1 MITQEGSRSPLIFI
15 GIYTTS
21 NELNAV
27 TFHLDFDMGLLEGV
41 YDPWRDELEEI
52 LLSLFASDLE
62 TSRVIV
68 ERITNEET
76 VFRNLICLVEKGEQT
91 KFLAVG
97 TSYLLSERERSWIR
111 EVLSHIDPETLS
123 FSPQII
129 AKRFL
134 DSRFSALSVLL
145 SATYPIQRTSIPLVV
160 QHACDHCSLRQ
171 FPTLSHEE
179 LTELELLAERALMA
193 PLSNLGDALHKAN
206 LLLRLGQHLLVD
218 GKNQEAIDV
227 ARQASVLMKT
237 ASSTLIANK
246 LELDAAILQYNYAII
261 LEDIGAVEEAR
272 NLYESAANI
281 AFQYQA
287 YILWIVATLI
297 IIDIS
302 IAQSMFDIAKHK
314 IQQLSAYE
322 QANIPREYRPLLDV
336 YYGKILREEGSFLQ
350 AHEHLLNALISYEG
364 KTMELGI
371 ITELS
376 YELGKINT
384 KLYAYEKATQYLMN
398 ASRLLEMQGNEQE
411 AARIL
416 DEVRRLKKEAADYLS
431 ITCLT
436 LAHDGKNEDAQS
448 YAVRGVLS
456 LIAYLKDELY
466 AIPGQK
472 VSESFILTVVAMLER
487 FIYALKLSKSRSV
500 EILLKRL
507 EELCELVTSKE
518 INFQESFNILNSL
531 VEQSMVLLPA
541 SKWGFL
547 LFHKDGRKIMGYSI
561 QEHFN
566 ATPEYHPTPEVA
578 ADLFGAGLSALT
590 AIFQEALSDTSVV
603 RIMDFGNVK
612 IHVEYGV
619 FTVAI
624 FIFTQE
630 LDAVRPY
637 LREFIEAV
645 ESTYAPKLRNWK
657 GGKLL
662 REEVQDMFNQK
673 LLPKLRL
680 IIDNFKIPIDEAEP
694 LSPLGRLNLLLAKTR
709 RAHSLRN
716 NNEVLAIIERTLP
729 LIESLSLEEITADR
743 TGAQFIEFLLIY
755 NYLSPAKSL
764 LSRIFSASDIK
775 FPNILVLGD
784 FLRLRGHFSL
794 QSFSPFEAWYYFA
807 EASLLASGIS
817 ELEEYHNNILKDQL
831 FASIIAGNTDSA
843 TSLIDTLES
852 TTLGKSMLIES
863 LDLQILKQY
872 FIYLTSEATPN
883 IPLTMFHSEF
893 HEDVLSHQYE
903 GLRVRLHASMTALI
917 ENIRSA
923 SSMFGNLLSP
933 DNPIGLRERFLG
945 LITSLFLD
953 LCSDENEIQIIGK
966 LHEIRYLFE
975 KSGFHIIETFE
986 KLIYA
991 IHTLRQNKIPDV
1003 DGEEILASI
1012 LAIEDV
1018 ELQQWGLIFLGILLH
1033 HRVVSN
1039 AVINQFL
1046 SRVKNILNS
1055 TRGFLTP
1062 LLFLARAILEPN
1074 ESEKIKLLRQALE
1087 KSQLHNQQGVTG
1099 IIYSLLAALENEPA
1113 FKIQGKLMIEENS
1126 MFGGLYLFAHMV

>member
-15 GIYTTS
+15 GTFTS
-21 NELNAV
+21 SDELNVV
-27 TFHLDFDMGLLEGV
+27 TFHLDFSLGFLEGI
-41 YDPWRDELEEI
+41 YDPWRNELEEI
-52 LLSLFASDLE
+52 LLSLSTSDLE

-68 ERITNEET
+68 ERITNEDT
-76 VFRNLICLVEKGEQT
+76 VFRNLICLVEKGEQVR
-91 KFLAVG
+91 FLAVG
-97 TSYLLSERERSWIR
+97 TSYLLSEQERSWIR
-111 EVLSHIDPETLS
+111 EALSQIDSEVLG
-123 FSPQII
+123 FSPQVV

-134 DSRFSALSVLL
+134 DARFSVLSVLL
-145 SATYPIQRTSIPLVV
+145 SATYPIQRTTIPLVV
-160 QHACDHCSLRQ
+160 QHACDRCSFRQ

-193 PLSNLGDALHKAN
+193 PISNLADTLHKAN
-206 LLLRLGQHLLVD
+206 LLLRLAKHLLVD
-218 GKNQEAIDV
+218 GKNQEAIAA

-261 LEDIGAVEEAR
+261 LEDIGAIEEAK

-281 AFQYQA
+281 AFQHQA
-287 YILWIVATLI
+287 YVLWIVATLI
-297 IIDIS
+297 IIDIA
-302 IAQSMFDIAKHK
+302 IRQSMSSIAKHK
-314 IQQLSAYE
+314 VQHLSAYE

-336 YYGKILREEGSFLQ
+336 YYGKILREEGHFLQ
-350 AHEHLLNALISYEG
+350 AHEHLLNALVSYEG

-376 YELGKINT
+376 YELGKIST
-384 KLYAYEKATQYLMN
+384 KLHAYEKATQYLTN

-411 AARIL
+411 AAQIL
-416 DEVRRLKKEAADYLS
+416 DEVRRLKKEAADHLS

-436 LAHDGKNEDAQS
+436 LAHDGKNEDAHS
-448 YAVRGVLS
+448 YAVRGILS
-456 LIAYLKDELY
+456 LVAYLKDELY
-466 AIPGQK
+466 AIPGHK
-472 VSESFILTVVAMLER
+472 VSESLVSRAAEILER
-487 FIYALKLSKSRSV
+487 FIYTLKLSKARSV
-500 EILLKRL
+500 ETLLNKL
-507 EELCELVTSKE
+507 EELYKMITSKE
-518 INFQESFNILNSL
+518 INFQESFSILNSL

-566 ATPEYHPTPEVA
+566 ATPEYQPTPEVA

-590 AIFQEALSDTSVV
+590 AIFREALSGTSVV

-637 LREFIEAV
+637 LREFIESI
-645 ESTYAPKLRNWK
+645 ESTHASKLRNWK

-662 REEVQDMFNQK
+662 REEVQDMFNQT

-680 IIDNFKIPIDEAEP
+680 IIDNLKIPVDEAEP
-694 LSPLGRLNLLLAKTR
+694 LSPLGRLNLLLTKTR

-729 LIESLSLEEITADR
+729 LIEGLSLEEITADR

-755 NYLSPAKSL
+755 NYLSPAKTL
-764 LSRIFSASDIK
+764 LSRVFSASDIK

-784 FLRLRGHFSL
+784 FLRLRGHFAL

-807 EASLLASGIS
+807 EASLLASEIS

-831 FASIIAGNTDSA
+831 FASIVAGNTDSA

-852 TTLGKSMLIES
+852 TAFGKSMLIES

-872 FIYLTSEATPN
+872 FVYLTSEATPN
-883 IPLTMFHSEF
+883 IPLTMFQSEF

-903 GLRVRLHASMTALI
+903 GLRARLHASMTALI

-923 SSMFGNLLSP
+923 SPMFSNLLSP

-953 LCSDENEIQIIGK
+953 FCSDENEIQIIGK
-966 LHEIRYLFE
+966 LHEVHYLFE
-975 KSGFHIIETFE
+975 KSGFPIIETFE

-991 IHTLRQNKIPDV
+991 IHMLRQNNIPDI

-1018 ELQQWGLIFLGILLH
+1018 EIQQWGLIFLGILLH
-1033 HRVVSN
+1033 HRVASN
-1039 AVINQFL
+1039 SAISQFV
-1046 SRVKNILNS
+1046 SRVESILKS

-1062 LLFLARAILEPN
+1062 LLFLTRAVLEPD
-1074 ESEKIKLLRQALE
+1074 ESKKIKLMHEALE

-1126 MFGGLYLFAHMV
+1126 MYGGLYLFAHMV

>member
-15 GIYTTS
+15 GTYTAS
-21 NELNAV
+21 NELSAV
-27 TFHLDFDMGLLEGV
+27 TLRLDFNMKFFDGI
-41 YDPWRDELEEI
+41 YDSWRDELEEI
-52 LLSLFASDLE
+52 LASLFASDLE

-68 ERITNEET
+68 ERISNDET
-76 VFRNLICLVEKGEQT
+76 VFRNLVCLVEKREQT
-91 KFLAVG
+91 RFLAVG
-97 TSYLLSERERSWIR
+97 TSYLLSEKERSWIR
-111 EVLSHIDPETLS
+111 EALSNIDRETLE
-123 FSPQII
+123 FSPQVI

-134 DSRFSALSVLL
+134 DARFTSLSVLL
-145 SATYPIQRTSIPLVV
+145 SATYPIRRVTIPLFI
-160 QHACDHCSLRQ
+160 QHACDHCSFRQ
-171 FPTLSHEE
+171 FPSLSHEK
-179 LTELELLAERALMA
+179 LTGLEFLAERALA
-193 PLSNLGDALHKAN
+193 TPISDPTDGLHKAN
-206 LLLRLGQHLLVD
+206 LLLRLSQHFLVE

-227 ARQASVLMKT
+227 AKQASALMKT
-237 ASSTLIANK
+237 VSSSLIANK
-246 LELDAAILQYNYAII
+246 LELDAAILQYNYAIV
-261 LEDIGAVEEAR
+261 LEDVGAIDEAK
-272 NLYESAANI
+272 NLYESVANI

-287 YILWIVATLI
+287 YVLWIVTTLI

-302 IAQSMFDIAKHK
+302 ITHSMFNFAKHK
-314 IQQLSAYE
+314 IQHLSAYE
-322 QANIPREYRPLLDV
+322 QVNIPSEYRPLLDV
-336 YYGKILREEGSFLQ
+336 YYGKILREEGNFLE
-350 AHEHLLNALISYEG
+350 AHEHLLNALVSYEG

-376 YELGKINT
+376 HELGKINA
-384 KLYAYEKATQYLMN
+384 KLHAYEKATQYLMN
-398 ASRLLEMQGNEQE
+398 ASRLLEMQGKEQD
-411 AARIL
+411 ATRIL
-416 DEVRRLKKEAADYLS
+416 DQVRRLKKEAADYLS

-436 LAHDGKNEDAQS
+436 LAHDGKTDDAQP

-456 LIAYLKDELY
+456 LIAHLKDELY
-466 AIPGQK
+466 SIPGHE
-472 VSESFILTVVAMLER
+472 VSKSFVSSIAEILER
-487 FIYALKLSKSRSV
+487 FIYAIRLSKSRSI
-500 EILLKRL
+500 EHFLKTL
-507 EELCELVTSKE
+507 EELKQLIVSKK
-518 INFQESFNILNSL
+518 INFQESFSILNNL
-531 VEQSMVLLPA
+531 VEQSMILLPA

-566 ATPEYHPTPEVA
+566 ATPEYHPTPEIA

-630 LDAVRPY
+630 LDAIRPY
-637 LREFIEAV
+637 LREFIEYV
-645 ESTYAPKLRNWK
+645 ESTYAPKLKNWK

-662 REEVQDMFNQK
+662 REEVLNIFNQK

-680 IIDNFKIPIDEAEP
+680 LIDNLKIPIDEAEP
-694 LSPLGRLNLLLAKTR
+694 LSPLGRMNLLLTKIR

-716 NNEVLAIIERTLP
+716 NNEILAIIERTLP
-729 LIESLSLEEITADR
+729 IIESLSLKEITADR
-743 TGAQFIEFLLIY
+743 TASQFVEFLLIY
-755 NYLSPAKSL
+755 NYLSPAESL
-764 LSRIFSASDIK
+764 LSKIFSAPDIK
-775 FPNILVLGD
+775 FPNILILGD
-784 FLRLRGHFSL
+784 FLRLRGHLAL
-794 QSFSPFEAWYYFA
+794 QSFAPFEAWYYFA

-817 ELEEYHNNILKDQL
+817 ELEDYHNNILKDQL

-852 TTLGKSMLIES
+852 SALGRPMLVES

-883 IPLTMFHSEF
+883 IPLTMFQSEF

-917 ENIRSA
+917 ENIRNA
-923 SSMFGNLLSP
+923 SSMFSNLLSP

-945 LITSLFLD
+945 LVTSLFLD
-953 LCSDENEIQIIGK
+953 LCSDENEIQIVGK

-975 KSGFHIIETFE
+975 KSGFPIIETFE
-986 KLIYA
+986 KLIHA
-991 IHTLRQNKIPDV
+991 IHMLRQNKIPDI

-1012 LAIEDV
+1012 LAIEDI
-1018 ELQQWGLIFLGILLH
+1018 ELQQWGLVFLGILLH
-1033 HRVVSN
+1033 HRVVSTS
-1039 AVINQFL
+1039 VITQFI
-1046 SRVKNILNS
+1046 SRVENILGS

-1062 LLFLARAILEPN
+1062 LLFLTRAILEYN
-1074 ESEKIKLLRQALE
+1074 EPKKIQLLHQALE
-1087 KSQLHNQQGVTG
+1087 KSQLQNQQGVTG

-1126 MFGGLYLFAHMV
+1126 MYGGLRLFAHMV